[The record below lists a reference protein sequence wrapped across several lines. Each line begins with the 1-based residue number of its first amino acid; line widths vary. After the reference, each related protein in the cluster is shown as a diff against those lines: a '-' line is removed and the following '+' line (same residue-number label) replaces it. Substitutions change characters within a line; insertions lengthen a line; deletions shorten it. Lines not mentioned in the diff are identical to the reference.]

1 MIITGTDAHGHH
13 AHVFRPTRTPGP
25 VWSGPPPVKRTGIE
39 RQPQARADPER
50 PLSERHVAIL
60 ELVRPEPT
68 SALDIAKALGLT
80 RAGVDSSLYSLS
92 TRGLVARSP
101 YKGWVRL

>member
-1 MIITGTDAHGHH
+1 M
-13 AHVFRPTRTPGP
+13 RTCSARRGRRGRCGAGRRRS
-25 VWSGPPPVKRTGIE
+25 SGPGIE

-92 TRGLVARSP
+92 TRGLVGKVP